1 MSTLTLN
8 RLVFTD
14 GGIDAHT
21 PDCVVDEIITT
32 LGIENSRQPRNDILI
47 TPSPVINLPFKNTDD
62 RFKAAWYVNP
72 QPIKWESET
81 LKNAFL
87 FLLWLQNTPDY
98 FPREETF
105 DIGNQTP
112 SKPRSLNAC
121 VLFRICRRYQITT
134 SRSTTIEEMR
144 TMILWYRESTS
155 SILDHI
161 KSLNITK
168 GELVSLLRTKNAP
181 TKSTTTTTPTA
192 LENHPPINDDQ
203 FVKLTELSTLVD
215 DIGFLRRSIKPKT
228 REMAI
233 AIAALE
239 FKIDLSYCSDPIQEC
254 LNLIRCQS
262 TDTFIFSDRWC
273 SYWQAKNRSMFNLFS
288 EFQANIPREYYSPQ
302 QLTQLANIYC
312 IDHRSDIYSELVL
325 RYLGN
330 DFYVGLRP
338 GIINEQSFL
347 NIDSINELN
356 PSEIVCYGG
365 RSTGYK
371 FSSYS
376 ELIDYFRTTQQL
388 INPFTDPYRENK
400 SLFSVGCIRRFINIL
415 NNEAFK
421 SANVDT
427 PARSLAVLLDELLQ
441 KQNIGEHLKLVDS
454 GHKEQITIFL
464 NLVLKLGLTSR
475 GWKQDR
481 NYPLKQRDA
490 PPPTSPEDEQEVFFE
505 VLKVVNSINVLLVGL
520 DERIKKNIST
530 LQLLLYDPNTKSYIK
545 SNDNKNGINII
556 DRINIIKDGQGES
569 SCIRLSSNWFLSSSY
584 CYLNTLGIKAF
595 EIEELERLPG

>member
-8 RLVFTD
+8 RLAFTD

-72 QPIKWESET
+72 QPIKWDSET
-81 LKNAFL
+81 LKTAFL

-98 FPREETF
+98 FPREEMF

-161 KSLNITK
+161 KTLNITK
-168 GELVSLLRTKNAP
+168 GELVSLLRTRTPP
-181 TKSTTTTTPTA
+181 TKSATSSE
-192 LENHPPINDDQ
+192 LSLDNHPTIDDDQ
-203 FVKLTELSTLVD
+203 FYKLSQLSSSINE
-215 DIGFLRRSIKPKT
+215 IGFLRRSIKPKT

-239 FKIDLSYCSDPIQEC
+239 YKIDLSYCRNPIQEC
-254 LNLIRCQS
+254 ANLIRCQS
-262 TDTFIFSDRWC
+262 TDTFIFTDPWC
-273 SYWQAKNRSMFNLFS
+273 SYWQSKNRSMFNLFN
-288 EFQANIPREYYSPQ
+288 EFQANIPREYYSEQ
-302 QLTQLANIYC
+302 QLSQLASIYC
-312 IDHRSDIYSELVL
+312 IDQRADIYSELVL

-330 DFYVGLRP
+330 DFYIGLRP
-338 GIINEQSFL
+338 GIINKQSFL
-347 NIDSINELN
+347 NIDTINELN
-356 PSEIVCYGG
+356 SSEIVCYGG

-371 FSSYS
+371 FSSYG
-376 ELIDYFRTTQQL
+376 ELIDYFSTTQQL

-400 SLFSVGCIRRFINIL
+400 TLFPVSCIRRFINIL

-421 SANVDT
+421 STSVNT
-427 PARSLAVLLDELLQ
+427 PARTLAVLLDELLQ
-441 KQNIGEHLKLVDS
+441 KQDIGEHLKLLDDK
-454 GHKEQITIFL
+454 HKEQIIIFL

-475 GWKQDR
+475 GWKEGR
-481 NYPLKQRDA
+481 NYPLKLRDA
-490 PPPTSPEDEQEVFFE
+490 PPPKTQEDEQEIFFE
-505 VLKVVNSINVLLVGL
+505 VLKVVNSINVLLIGM
-520 DERIKKNIST
+520 DEQIIKNIGT

-545 SNDNKNGINII
+545 SNDNKNGVNII
-556 DRINIIKDGQGES
+556 DRINIIKNDQGEP

-584 CYLNTLGIKAF
+584 CYLNVLGVKPFNID
-595 EIEELERLPG
+595 ELERLPG